1 LQEAEKAAAA
11 IGTIAPGVF
20 SGDAHSLLMAIYKN
34 PTHRIELRLDAAK
47 AAAPYEKPK
56 LASMEF
62 KGDAENPLR
71 HKLVIEFVRAGDR
84 NGTN

>member
-1 LQEAEKAAAA
+1 L
-11 IGTIAPGVF
+11 
-20 SGDAHSLLMAIYKN
+20 AIYKN

-47 AAAPYEKPK
+47 AYEKPK